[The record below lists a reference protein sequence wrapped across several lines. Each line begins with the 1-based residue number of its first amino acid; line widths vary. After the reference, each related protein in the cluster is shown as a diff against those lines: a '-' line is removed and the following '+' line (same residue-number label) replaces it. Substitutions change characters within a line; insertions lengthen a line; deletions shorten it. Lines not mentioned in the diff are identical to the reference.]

1 MNVEQLIQPFCKIS
15 RFLVERIPYKG
26 WNGKSEKGKK
36 LCEELK
42 ALSPAGEEIQ
52 IQEFYARCLG
62 MALAVLVLGGLF
74 LGSVLTAAWFLKE
87 DSSRVVVSR
96 PGYGEGGK
104 ETELEVW
111 MEGESEKEK
120 ISFSVS
126 ERKYTEEQVE
136 ALFAK
141 IQESME
147 ITVKGSNQSLDNVR
161 ENLNFPESFE
171 NGTIKA
177 TWETTPS
184 GFLDDTGKILKE
196 AGQRGQ
202 LIEIQGTLAC
212 QGKEAVWQGYAKLY
226 PGKKTPKEE
235 RQEAIQEALNEADA
249 SGAEAETMI
258 LPEEIEDQK
267 LLWKE
272 PEETSVWIFPVMLL
286 ICAAAVYQ
294 KGEQKV
300 NEEFQK
306 RRRQM
311 IMDYPGLLYKMAMLL
326 GAGLTIQG
334 TFFRIGREYVQ
345 RKRKAREEK
354 QKVEVRY
361 VYEEILET
369 CFEMRNGVGE
379 ARAYENFGSRCQIEA
394 YRKLGSLLAQNLKKG
409 SKGLIHILET
419 EAAEGMEERKQQ
431 AKKLGEEAGTK
442 LLIPMMM
449 MLVLVM
455 GILVIPSVVGMQ
467 Q

>member
-1 MNVEQLIQPFCKIS
+1 
-15 RFLVERIPYKG
+15 
-26 WNGKSEKGKK
+26 
-36 LCEELK
+36 
-42 ALSPAGEEIQ
+42 
-52 IQEFYARCLG
+52 
-62 MALAVLVLGGLF
+62 
-74 LGSVLTAAWFLKE
+74 
-87 DSSRVVVSR
+87 
-96 PGYGEGGK
+96 
-104 ETELEVW
+104 
-111 MEGESEKEK
+111 
-120 ISFSVS
+120 
-126 ERKYTEEQVE
+126 
-136 ALFAK
+136 
-141 IQESME
+141 
-147 ITVKGSNQSLDNVR
+147 
-161 ENLNFPESFE
+161 
-171 NGTIKA
+171 
-177 TWETTPS
+177 
-184 GFLDDTGKILKE
+184 
-196 AGQRGQ
+196 
-202 LIEIQGTLAC
+202 
-212 QGKEAVWQGYAKLY
+212 
-226 PGKKTPKEE
+226 
-235 RQEAIQEALNEADA
+235 
-249 SGAEAETMI
+249 
-258 LPEEIEDQK
+258 
-267 LLWKE
+267 
-272 PEETSVWIFPVMLL
+272 MLL